1 MHMRYKQY
9 TNTHQWS
16 KLPNRRYVVWLDYW
30 LGLQRAPKALGNER
44 YLHAGGR
51 LQRIVHK
58 PVCQR
63 LPWASILCHLHKLSW
78 QLFSQTYLL
87 QRQHLTVFWTQLLR
101 HWKNN
106 HIQTSHLHLM
116 KTLQEIRNNT
126 SWKHSRLSA
135 IQHMNQFRAAGENG
149 CLPYFYTT
157 KVVLILTVTQ
167 RMFSDIF
174 RRKVNCAQNCLLTLQ
189 LLPDL
194 GGRELQ
200 PRLQNKL
207 QHHCHAQP
215 VLSYHLSKKTRSYYS
230 IIWTTTKTSPS
241 LLHEKKHHAKIYK
254 PVTTQGKSINYYSTT
269 IKTKEKNNQG
279 SSPV

>member
-1 MHMRYKQY
+1 M
-9 TNTHQWS
+9 
-16 KLPNRRYVVWLDYW
+16 WLDWTIDWTSKSSKGIRKWKIFARTGEAAAYCTQAHMPETP
-30 LGLQRAPKALGNER
+30 LSFHPL
-44 YLHAGGR
+44 
-51 LQRIVHK
+51 
-58 PVCQR
+58 
-63 LPWASILCHLHKLSW
+63 SLHKLSW

-135 IQHMNQFRAAGENG
+135 IQHMNQFRAAGETG

-215 VLSYHLSKKTRSYYS
+215 ILSYHLSKKARSYYS
-230 IIWTTTKTSPS
+230 ITWTTTKTSPS
-241 LLHEKKHHAKIYK
+241 LLHEKNTTQKIY
-254 PVTTQGKSINYYSTT
+254 
-269 IKTKEKNNQG
+269 
-279 SSPV
+279 